1 MKRLHLSYFIDTK
14 WKSLSAEVSDLQVKG
29 EGLNSHSTAASRLVT
44 LLPVT
49 LIGGYTRFV
58 SKQAMHYRE

>member
-1 MKRLHLSYFIDTK
+1 MENQ
-14 WKSLSAEVSDLQVKG
+14 SLSAEVSDFRVKG

-58 SKQAMHYRE
+58 SK